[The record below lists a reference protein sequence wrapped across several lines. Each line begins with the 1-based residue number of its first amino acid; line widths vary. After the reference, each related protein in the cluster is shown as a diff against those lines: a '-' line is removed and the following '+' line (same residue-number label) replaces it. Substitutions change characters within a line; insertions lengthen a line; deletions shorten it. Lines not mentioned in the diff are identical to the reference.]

1 MCTPENLTLVLTCTS
16 YHLYTQPYLYQNMPG
31 QILDAMLGAAPTGP
45 TVLPVA
51 TVAPVVP
58 TTPAPII
65 SPNKPQCAVET
76 WSGGSGDVFRSTDSA
91 G

>member
-1 MCTPENLTLVLTCTS
+1 MGRPHMAWTAWVLQILLVLV
-16 YHLYTQPYLYQNMPG
+16 HAEDGG